1 MPTSIPDLL
10 TLQWLLIGGLIG
22 LHFLIGFFRGAQKS
36 LYFVITNIITTVV
49 VIFLI
54 SQVSIRFVFNFIP
67 EADFF
72 NTINGY
78 AGGFLDP
85 YLTYLDDPSITATLY
100 LFIDLILRIVF
111 FFTLMPIMKRF
122 LSLILFRPIWAFGIK
137 KAIIRHQNKDI
148 EGETD
153 EKGRP
158 IKPSKKIHKGALS
171 RLLGGLFGGIN
182 GMIVAFLILLPIT
195 VMASFVSVIDTEA
208 LQNLNQ
214 PSDTVEVG
222 VVSDTLG
229 MQIPQEVIDYLNQVK
244 DMDQNGISQVF
255 RQITVDGIPFDQ
267 YVFDEVFTVQAV
279 YDEETY
285 DVNFIRELQ
294 ILIDVTSIIINNG
307 YLEEDF
313 DINSLDAEDQ
323 QNLVQLM
330 GYIEESSLLAYLFP
344 VAIDYGINA
353 VLEDQAILDMISW
366 KETNAEKEAYLRD
379 RLAFIT
385 EADDKVSVF
394 KEIISD
400 FSGLLEVIAS
410 DEYGPTNLETIINSG
425 GDLGVILENQ
435 NPDWVSAII
444 HQITEID
451 ILMRALPILTDY
463 ALYEIGGDSIDETVA
478 NQLSDDFSQDGFWE
492 GEFTNFDNIY
502 QSVVQLSLQD
512 ILVENPD
519 YATYIDEL
527 VANNMDDVRD
537 IVSFIFT
544 DSAIVNSALESLAP
558 QLIDRFLTDE
568 DLKEIVQ
575 SIVLDDTD
583 QYDFELGQEFVNIL
597 NIVEGV
603 YTFADTNSLQN
614 FGSLTQEEK
623 LQLFADFGAMPD
635 ADYQEFIQAFDDLQ
649 ILSKIDQDVAELIVN
664 NFDLQEQV
672 YLPTTFSMD
681 EEFVSILGMVHD
693 VGVFLNDNYTSGSY
707 EDINLTN
714 LLSVLSDDLLL
725 ETKRSDLVFYN
736 IAFYAKKF
744 ATDEGSLS
752 DVIAIPDSLSTADIE
767 STAWSSEITSLVG
780 AIFDIATAIGETD
793 GITLSVKDMS
803 ELFGDTGSMPVEII
817 TQFSDQQTANDAFSS
832 LDSSLVLRST
842 IANLIDSQ
850 EITFLDYVISTPAHL
865 KTDGALNTGVFTD
878 FIQGLATFASAL
890 NDDLGFETLS
900 EFTFDDLSI
909 YFSAY
914 NDLTE
919 AELATFVETDLLKG
933 IVSEMLLDT
942 DFQAGLAT
950 TLNDAQDIFDIP
962 SDFFAPDPLLV
973 NGPVLVDGEITHI
986 FQMVQALKLEGTD
999 AFGSIG
1005 LETFTN
1011 LVIED
1016 PVTGED
1022 DFDKFFASDYIYTVI
1037 DKILQLDSLS
1047 NYVGD
1052 TLGSSLGDADFS
1064 TLDLSI
1070 PDEMLG
1076 QTADVGTT
1084 ITAIEEDRIPKAEFR
1099 RIFESLGALGSLDE
1113 LGLETFTNMIDPS
1126 NEDDDFATFIA
1137 SDFIYV
1143 VLSRLIGNEGFASY
1157 AEDAMGGAFGD
1168 DPVTLDMSVPT
1179 DAQGTTGVENGFIT
1193 RVELR
1198 NLMVSF
1204 KMLGFGGEND
1214 LDVGTIISMP
1224 TLNTYSQTQDDLD
1237 IFLNSIFLRDK
1248 ISQMLLSDTIVDL
1261 IGAGQFTSADFNL
1274 PTNAYD
1280 SESRLSQLQIHKLF
1294 DSLVLMGISD
1304 FDNLDIGI
1312 DTVTNLTTQEQT
1324 DLLSSLYL
1332 YTVVDL
1338 MIKANEAVNPGD
1350 TGLTIPLDAYYSD
1363 GGFYDGM
1370 IKDTEIIN
1378 VLGVFDIVGSDPNGI
1393 DPNTITISDL
1403 EAVLALNS
1411 VIINQMISDQIE
1423 TALTIDS
1430 TTVPEAYETT
1440 VGVDRILSDEMK
1452 ALVASMT
1459 ELGLTDLSGSF
1470 AVDNVGPTELQNL
1483 HYLGLGTDP
1492 VDEKYD
1498 SYIIHTMITDQIET
1512 ALTVDDVTLPEAY
1525 NTSSGESRLNADEV
1539 QALIETMT
1547 VMGITDLSASI
1558 SVDSVGVTQLRAIN
1572 YLGLGTDPVDEKY
1585 DSYIIHTLITE
1596 QIETALSVDDTIVP
1610 EAYNNTSGQ
1619 VRMNADEISA
1629 LIESMDVIGITDF
1642 SVAVSVD
1649 AVDVSDLQDLHYLGL
1664 GTDPVDEAYDSY
1676 IIHNLITEQIET
1688 ALSIDDTTI
1697 PEAYNTSSGT
1707 SRMDADEIQA
1717 LIESMTVMGISD
1729 LSVAISVDT
1738 VGPAE
1743 LQDLHYLGLG
1753 IDPVDE
1759 KYNSYIIHVLIYE
1772 QIETA
1777 LSVSIATLPEAYTNV
1792 SGTDRMLADEVQ
1804 ALIESMTVMG
1814 ITDFSASLSADNLT
1828 QAQIQN
1834 LHYLGLGD
1842 NGVSDPYDSSILH
1855 RMISDGIKSAVTN
1868 LPYNVYMANNDIL
1881 ADEVQGVISAI
1892 AVLNT
1897 DPNASLASMSF
1908 ANGGLTAAKIEN
1920 LLDLD
1925 SLIIYRQISSGIISA
1940 GLDVAEAYTT
1950 VGAPNY
1956 DAAYVEGNLT
1966 IDEMYG
1972 LVAAMN
1978 EMGISDLSGSF
1989 DPNTITVSQL
1999 QNLHYIGLG
2008 DNGVSDP
2015 YDSTIVHHMISD
2027 GVLGVLTNIPT
2038 TVYLAN
2044 SENDI
2049 TAVEV
2054 QGVIGAVA
2062 VLNTDPNATLAS
2074 MSFAN
2079 SGLTPDKIE
2088 DLLDLNSL
2096 IVDRQISEG
2105 IRSANLD
2112 ISEAYAILTDTNYDP
2127 GYATGDLKIS
2137 EMYALVAAMNEM
2149 GISDLSGSF
2158 DPNSIT
2164 VAKLQNLHYIGLG
2177 IDPVTD
2183 TYDSVIVHHMISDGI
2198 ASALTNRPSTV
2209 YMSNSVN
2216 DITAAEVQG
2225 VISAVSILNT
2235 DPNATLATMSFAN
2248 GGLTPSKIS
2257 DLLDLNSLI
2266 VDRQI
2271 SEGIISASLDVSEA
2285 YAESGDTNYDPSYG
2299 TGDLTITEMYAL
2311 VEAMNIMGI
2320 SDLSGAFDPSGITVA
2335 DLQDLHY
2342 VGLGIDPVT
2351 DEYQSYIVH
2360 HMISDAVASTI
2371 TNKPTNVYMTNTEA
2385 DILADELQAVIDAVL
2400 ILNGNDTNG
2409 TLGAMSFANSGLTPT
2424 KITAL
2429 LDLDS
2434 LIIYRQISEGMI
2446 SANVDVPEAYALVG
2460 EDNYDSGYLV
2470 PGNLNIDE
2478 MYATVEAMTIMGLAD
2493 LSASFDASSLSV
2505 ANLQS
2510 LHYVGLGD
2518 NGVSDP
2524 YDSYIVHNMISD
2536 ALDSS
2541 ISSIG
2546 TIAYSGDYIKAI
2558 EIQGFINDLNTLGIN
2573 SISEFSNINAGNVL
2587 GAFSDDAQVT
2597 TIFANST
2604 NNSLTITYYF
2614 LDDLLDGASSDQIVF
2629 PVVTRTT
2636 DAYGVTVVI
2645 RNDLRDFI
2653 INNN

>member
-54 SQVSIRFVFNFIP
+54 SQVSIRLVFNFIP

-72 NTINGY
+72 NTINSY

-85 YLTYLDDPSITATLY
+85 YMSYLNDPGITATLF

-111 FFTLMPIMKRF
+111 FFTLMPIMKRL

-137 KAIIRHQNKDI
+137 KAIIRHQNRNI

-158 IKPSKKIHKGALS
+158 IKPSKKIQKGALS

-182 GMIVAFLILLPIT
+182 GMIVAFLILIPVT

-208 LQNLNQ
+208 LQNINQ

-255 RQITVDGIPFDQ
+255 RQITVDGVPFDQ

-313 DINSLDAEDQ
+313 DLNSLDAEDQ
-323 QNLVQLM
+323 QNLAQLM
-330 GYIEESSLLAYLFP
+330 GYVEESSLLAYLFP
-344 VAIDYGINA
+344 VAIEYGIDT
-353 VLEDQAILDMISW
+353 VLQDQTMLDMISW

-410 DEYGPTNLETIINSG
+410 DEYGPTNLDAIINSG

-451 ILMRALPILTDY
+451 ILMHALPILADY
-463 ALYEIGGDSIDETVA
+463 ALYEIGGDSIDDTVA
-478 NQLSDDFSQDGFWE
+478 SQLSDDFSQDGFWE

-512 ILVENPD
+512 ILVDNPD

-537 IVSFIFT
+537 IVSYIFT
-544 DSAIVNSALESLAP
+544 DSAIVNSALETLAP
-558 QLIDRFLTDE
+558 QLIDQFLTDE

-635 ADYQEFIQAFDDLQ
+635 ADYQAFIKAFDDLQ
-649 ILSKIDQDVAELIVN
+649 ILSRIDEDVADLIVN

-707 EDINLTN
+707 EDIDLTN

-767 STAWSSEITSLVG
+767 SAAWSSEITSLVG

-817 TQFSDQQTANDAFSS
+817 TQFSDQQTASDAFSS

-850 EITFLDYVISTPAHL
+850 EITFLDYVISTPTHL

-919 AELATFVETDLLKG
+919 AELEAFVETDLLKG

-962 SDFFAPDPLLV
+962 SDFFAPEPLLV

-1011 LVIED
+1011 LVVED
-1016 PVTGED
+1016 PETGED
-1022 DFDKFFASDYIYTVI
+1022 DFDKFFSSDYIYTVI

-1047 NYVGD
+1047 SYVGD
-1052 TLGSSLGDADFS
+1052 TLGSSLGGADFS

-1076 QTADVGTT
+1076 QTADVGTA
-1084 ITAIEEDRIPKAEFR
+1084 ITPIEEDRIPKAEFR
-1099 RIFESLGALGSLDE
+1099 RIFESLGTLGSLDE

-1157 AEDAMGGAFGD
+1157 AEDAMSGAFGD

-1204 KMLGFGGEND
+1204 KMLGFGGETD
-1214 LDVGTIISMP
+1214 LDVGTIIAMP
-1224 TLNTYSQTQDDLD
+1224 TLNTYSQTEDDLD

-1261 IGAGQFTSADFNL
+1261 IGAGQFTSADFSL

-1280 SESRLSQLQIHKLF
+1280 TESRLSQLQIHKLF

-1312 DTVTNLTTQEQT
+1312 DTVTDLTTQEQT

-1378 VLGVFDIVGSDPNGI
+1378 VLGVFDIVGSDPNAI

-1423 TALTIDS
+1423 EALTIDN

-1440 VGVDRILSDEMK
+1440 AGVDRILSDEMK

-1459 ELGLTDLSGSF
+1459 VLGLTDLTSSF
-1470 AVDNVGPTELQNL
+1470 AVDTVGPNDLADL

-1492 VDEKYD
+1492 VDDLYD
-1498 SYIIHTMITDQIET
+1498 SYIIHTLITDQIET
-1512 ALTVDDVTLPEAY
+1512 ALSVDDVTLPEAY
-1525 NTSSGESRLNADEV
+1525 NTSSGTSRL
-1539 QALIETMT
+1539 
-1547 VMGITDLSASI
+1547 
-1558 SVDSVGVTQLRAIN
+1558 
-1572 YLGLGTDPVDEKY
+1572 
-1585 DSYIIHTLITE
+1585 
-1596 QIETALSVDDTIVP
+1596 
-1610 EAYNNTSGQ
+1610 
-1619 VRMNADEISA
+1619 NADEISA
-1629 LIESMDVIGITDF
+1629 LIESMSVMGISDF

-1664 GTDPVDEAYDSY
+1664 GTDPVDEQYDSY

-1688 ALSIDDTTI
+1688 ALTIDDTTI

-1707 SRMDADEIQA
+1707 SRMNADEIQA

-1729 LSVAISVDT
+1729 LSVAISVDN

-1753 IDPVDE
+1753 TDPVDE
-1759 KYNSYIIHVLIYE
+1759 QYDSYIIHVLIYE

-1777 LSVSIATLPEAYTNV
+1777 LSVDVVSLPEAYTNA

-1814 ITDFSASLSADNLT
+1814 INDFSASLSADNLT

-1868 LPYNVYMANNDIL
+1868 LPYNVYMANDDIL

-1908 ANGGLTAAKIEN
+1908 ANGGLTAAKIES

-1966 IDEMYG
+1966 INEMYG

-1989 DPNTITVSQL
+1989 DPNTITVTQL

-2038 TVYLAN
+2038 TVYMSN

-2049 TAVEV
+2049 TAAEV
-2054 QGVIGAVA
+2054 QGVISAVA
-2062 VLNTDPNATLAS
+2062 VLNTDPNATLGT

-2079 SGLTPDKIE
+2079 NGLTPDKIE
-2088 DLLDLNSL
+2088 DLLDLNSV

-2112 ISEAYAILTDTNYDP
+2112 ISEAYAIATDTNYDP

-2177 IDPVTD
+2177 TDPVTD

-2198 ASALTNRPSTV
+2198 QSALTNRPSTV
-2209 YMSNSVN
+2209 YMTNSVN

-2235 DPNATLATMSFAN
+2235 DPNATLGTMSFAN

-2271 SEGIISASLDVSEA
+2271 SEGIISANLDVSEA

-2320 SDLSGAFDPSGITVA
+2320 SDLSGAFDPSGITFA
-2335 DLQDLHY
+2335 NLQDLHY

-2371 TNKPTNVYMTNTEA
+2371 TNRPTNVYMTNTEA

-2409 TLGAMSFANSGLTPT
+2409 TLGAMSFANNGLTPT

-2518 NGVSDP
+2518 NGISDP

-2546 TIAYSGDYIKAI
+2546 TIAYSGDYIKAV
-2558 EIQGFINDLNTLGIN
+2558 EIQGFIDDLNTLGIN
-2573 SISEFSNINAGNVL
+2573 SISEFSNINSGNVL
-2587 GAFSDDAQVT
+2587 SAFSDDTQVT
-2597 TIFANST
+2597 TIFTNST

-2614 LDDLLDGASSDQIVF
+2614 LDNLLDGASSDQIVF